1 MFTYFRGS
9 GVQLLELLK
18 PDNREMGDLER
29 DFVKCYNGN
38 IHTCNFYETEG
49 ERLGKIVMS
58 PVGHPFHIH
67 ELRLFSLWHRSSPR
81 NFALCSWSFID

>member
-29 DFVKCYNGN
+29 DFVQCYNGA

-49 ERLGKIVMS
+49 EKLGRIVMS
-58 PVGHPFHIH
+58 PVRYPSNIH
-67 ELRLFSLWHRSSPR
+67 ELRPYGCM
-81 NFALCSWSFID
+81 A

>member
-58 PVGHPFHIH
+58 PVGHPFDIH

-81 NFALCSWSFID
+81 NLALCSWSVN

>member
-18 PDNREMGDLER
+18 PDNRQMMDLER
-29 DFVKCYNGN
+29 DFVQCYNGA

-58 PVGHPFHIH
+58 PVCHLSHLPKF
-67 ELRLFSLWHRSSPR
+67 RF
-81 NFALCSWSFID
+81 FAFLA